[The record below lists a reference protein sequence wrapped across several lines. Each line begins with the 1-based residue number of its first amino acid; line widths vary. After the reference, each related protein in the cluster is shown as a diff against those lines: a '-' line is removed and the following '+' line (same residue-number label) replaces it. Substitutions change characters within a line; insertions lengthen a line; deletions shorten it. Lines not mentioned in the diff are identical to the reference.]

1 MTVDFNRVDQTDV
14 LLALTEHDE
23 LGAEEFLDIYGF
35 KPARTYL
42 LVHEGKTY
50 DSKAI
55 LGVAYGYATGTSA
68 TSDEFSGGV
77 VGAVKWLEK
86 LGFEVTSSEPRDA
99 SEVGS
104 GVALAAWAEAA
115 RPVLL
120 DVAGRYRRT
129 ITLKQLATA
138 VQEASGITTTRPM
151 HQWIGDVLGRVT
163 DDCQSRGEPLL
174 SSLCVSMQGSVGEGY
189 ADAVEAARGTRPTDP
204 DEHAAIERL
213 ECYRHWQADGL
224 PRDGG
229 TPLRTAHF
237 KTVRR
242 AGATKPTTRPTTP
255 RKTAVRKAAPV
266 KEVPAAKPIP
276 LCPRCFTQVPASGI
290 CDYCD

>member
-1 MTVDFNRVDQTDV
+1 MTLDLDRVEQTDV
-14 LLALTEHDE
+14 LLAITEYDE
-23 LGAEEFLDIYGF
+23 LGAEAFLDTHGF

-42 LVHEGKTY
+42 LVHDGKTY

-55 LGVAYGYATGTSA
+55 LGVAYGYATGTAA
-68 TSDEFSGGV
+68 TSEEFRGGPE
-77 VGAVKWLEK
+77 GTVKWLEK
-86 LGFEVTSSEPRDA
+86 LGFKIESLETRDA

-104 GVALAAWAEAA
+104 TNARAAWAEAA

-120 DVAGRYRRT
+120 EAAGRYRAT
-129 ITLKQLATA
+129 ITYKKLADA
-138 VQEASGITTTRPM
+138 VQQSTGIATTQPM

-163 DDCQSRGEPLL
+163 DECQSRGEPLL
-174 SSLCVSMQGSVGEGY
+174 SSLCVSVQGSVGEGY
-189 ADAVEAARGTRPTDP
+189 ADAVEHARGSRPTDP
-204 DEHAAIERL
+204 DDHAANERL
-213 ECYRHWQADGL
+213 ECYRHWQAGGL

-237 KTVRR
+237 KTVRK
-242 AGATKPTTRPTTP
+242 AAAPKPARTPAP
-255 RKTAVRKAAPV
+255 RKASARAPKPATEAPAPKA
-266 KEVPAAKPIP
+266 IP